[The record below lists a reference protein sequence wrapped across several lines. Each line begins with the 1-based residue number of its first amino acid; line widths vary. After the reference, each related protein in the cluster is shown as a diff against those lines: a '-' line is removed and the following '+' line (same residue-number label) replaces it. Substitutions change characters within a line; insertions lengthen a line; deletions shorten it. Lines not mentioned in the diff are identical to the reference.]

1 MKKLFLFTLTFFILS
16 FCILSC
22 ENGNDPSNST
32 TDNETGSSITSEGII
47 TGKIE
52 NYKTNSVNLSFLKSE
67 IPQIAPNSKNFKI
80 NALVPNLKKISESN
94 FASISDE
101 SSTLIY
107 FDSEPRIYYETANN
121 ETGRLT
127 RTNMKIEQD
136 EILYE
141 IGGIYTT
148 FAYVDKAILIKGTI
162 NGRDIDL
169 NLKKGW
175 NEIACKLKSN
185 TNSESW
191 IWSFSTILPSNLKW
205 YYIKD

>member
-94 FASISDE
+94 FASISNE

-107 FDSEPRIYYETANN
+107 FDAEPRIYYETANN

-136 EILYE
+136 EIIYE
-141 IGGIYTT
+141 MGGIYTT

-175 NEIACKLKSN
+175 NEIACKLMSN